1 MTLEV
6 CCGNLESVHA
16 AVNGGAQRIE
26 LCSALEVEGLTP
38 SWDVLQQA
46 RKLYPSLII
55 HVLIR
60 SRAGNFCYSPEEVSQ
75 MAAQIEKALE
85 LGADGIV
92 VGALTARGEVD
103 VPTMQTWTGIVDD
116 WLLAKG
122 FEAAGCHSCMDA
134 YYFQGMVKRPSVT
147 FHRAF
152 DACKDPFRALED
164 IIGLGCSRVLTSGQA
179 ATALEGTPLL
189 KELRLRADGRIG
201 ILPGGGITP
210 DNARAILDATGCTEL
225 HASASVLQPDGRKIT
240 SAALVAAILAVRP

>member
-16 AVNGGAQRIE
+16 AVTGGAPRIE
-26 LCSALEVEGLTP
+26 LCSALEVDGLTP
-38 SWDVLQQA
+38 SWDVLQEV
-46 RKLYPSLII
+46 RRLYPSLVI

-60 SRAGNFCYSPEEVSQ
+60 SRAGDFCYLPEEVST

-92 VGALTARGEVD
+92 MGALTPAGDVD
-103 VPTMQTWTGIVDD
+103 VSAMQAWMGVVED

-122 FEAAGCHSCMDA
+122 FEAGGCHSCLDA
-134 YYFQGMVKRPSVT
+134 YFFRGLVKRPSVT

-152 DACKDPFRALED
+152 DRCRDPLRALED
-164 IIGLGCSRVLTSGQA
+164 VIGLGCERILSSGQA
-179 ATALEGTPLL
+179 PTALEGVALL
-189 KELRLRADGRIG
+189 KELRVRAGGRIG

-210 DNARAILDATGCTEL
+210 ENARAILDGTGCTEL
-225 HASASVLQPDGRKIT
+225 HASASIQKDGGKVT
-240 SAALVAAILAVRP
+240 SAALVKALLAC